1 MARIVLINANESQRL
16 LYEWVLQEEGYE
28 VFSFEALPD
37 VVSLPGGRR
46 ADLVL
51 IDAGVKE
58 STVRERIR
66 RTRVIFPGAAVVLL
80 TGFRPLLDS
89 GDECS
94 ADAVLL
100 KSSDL
105 RMFWKTIESLLAD
118 REERRAG

>member
-16 LYEWVLQEEGYE
+16 LYEWVLQEEGHD

-37 VVSLPGGRR
+37 VVSLPGRQR
-46 ADLVL
+46 ADLIL

-58 STVRERIR
+58 STVRERVR